1 MKRLTFKEPS
11 GKWGIVGMEKPVDEI
26 EDFSIYI
33 CLEKLCDYEELGLNP
48 DDIDSKLFALREALG
63 EYKETGLKPGDI
75 RRLKSKLEDMKEN
88 LQTAEKEVRQ
98 LTEENKRLKGL
109 LKKTDNVA
117 VQAKWEKA
125 AYKVITSDNAEECSG
140 HVYACSNCKAAEFHK
155 SLYCRCCGARMDK
168 EEIK

>member
-1 MKRLTFKEPS
+1 MKINIKKQVKRYCRQRDAAVFKAKEQS
-11 GKWGIVGMEKPVDEI
+11 GRWGIVGMKKPVYEI
-26 EDFSIYI
+26 EDFAIYR

-48 DDIDSKLFALREALG
+48 DDIDSKLSGLKEALI

-109 LKKTDNVA
+109 
-117 VQAKWEKA
+117 
-125 AYKVITSDNAEECSG
+125 
-140 HVYACSNCKAAEFHK
+140 
-155 SLYCRCCGARMDK
+155 
-168 EEIK
+168 